1 MSVMVR
7 VSEETHK
14 AIKELAERER
24 RSITSEMELIVQY
37 AKYYL
42 ENREKEDYL
51 RKVAF
56 DSVIAMDEW
65 TKRQNER
72 KEVERLLKQQR
83 KADIEKLMGAQ
94 QDVPILSSEQAAA
107 HNNYPPDTY
116 EWYQEEAYSRELTND
131 EVLRMNELQLIEQGW
146 NPEAAHK
153 KIYC

>member
-14 AIKELAERER
+14 TIKELAERER

-51 RKVAF
+51 RKVTF
-56 DSVIAMDEW
+56 ESVVAMDEW
-65 TKRQNER
+65 TKAQNEK
-72 KEVERLLKQQR
+72 KEMEKLLKKQR
-83 KADIEKLMGAQ
+83 KADIEKLMDA
-94 QDVPILSSEQAAA
+94 PILSSEQVAA

-116 EWYQEEAYSRELTND
+116 EWYQEEACSRELTND
-131 EVLRMNELQLIEQGW
+131 EVLRMNELGLIKEGW
-146 NPEAAHK
+146 DPAAAHK